1 MSERPTSVQ
10 PNAGLARYTGL
21 KVVIAVLS
29 LASVVTAFALIKMTA
44 DRDTANRR
52 DQQLQEQARPHVE
65 ESKWTQFDTVH
76 EGMTVEE
83 VEAIMGPGERVVGR
97 DGLERVQWK
106 QAINGSTLTHY
117 VSVKGGTVSSKGT
130 ELR

>member
-10 PNAGLARYTGL
+10 PNAGLAKYTGL

-29 LASVVTAFALIKMTA
+29 LASIVTAIALIKMTA
-44 DRDTANRR
+44 DRDAANRR
-52 DQQLQEQARPHVE
+52 NQQLQEQARPHVE
-65 ESKWTQFDTVH
+65 ESKWTEFDTVR
-76 EGMTVEE
+76 EGMTVEQ
-83 VEAIMGPGERVVGR
+83 VEAIMGPGERAARR

-106 QAINGSTLTHY
+106 QPIKGGTVTHY